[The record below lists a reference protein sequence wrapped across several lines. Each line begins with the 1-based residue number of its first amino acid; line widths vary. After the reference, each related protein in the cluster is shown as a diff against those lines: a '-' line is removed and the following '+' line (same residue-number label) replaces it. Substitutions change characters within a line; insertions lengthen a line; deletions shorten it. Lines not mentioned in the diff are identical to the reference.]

1 MDSYSA
7 HQNFILRGFF
17 FPIKRNTE
25 CGGSEQKH
33 CDHFSQQG
41 MKIECEFVQWKHATV
56 HGLWK
61 CQFLD
66 TGMWGGMFF
75 LLLIK
80 TTKKG
85 MDLMSQ
91 MLQSCSVFPQELEF
105 GESQKCAGSEHTSSI
120 LFLRSQYLM
129 SRQITSTVK
138 RTAKLSQ
145 ISYLERYP
153 QATRRSRSKS

>member
-1 MDSYSA
+1 M
-7 HQNFILRGFF
+7 
-17 FPIKRNTE
+17 
-25 CGGSEQKH
+25 GSEQKH

-41 MKIECEFVQWKHATV
+41 MKTACVFVQGKHATV
-56 HGLWK
+56 HGSWK

-91 MLQSCSVFPQELEF
+91 MFSSCSVIPQELEF
-105 GESQKCAGSEHTSSI
+105 GKSQKCAGSEHTSSI

-129 SRQITSTVK
+129 SSQVTSTVNG
-138 RTAKLSQ
+138 TARLSQ

-153 QATRRSRSKS
+153 QAIRWSMSKS